1 MQTALFFFLV
11 KKVADAYISCGVPI
25 GNYIFKKPLFD
36 DRSTNPTVAY
46 SLSVVAF
53 IIRPLPCSFSSE
65 RTWSVTHP
73 KSSANSYDSML
84 EI

>member
-1 MQTALFFFLV
+1 LV
-11 KKVADAYISCGVPI
+11 II
-25 GNYIFKKPLFD
+25 FFKKPLFD